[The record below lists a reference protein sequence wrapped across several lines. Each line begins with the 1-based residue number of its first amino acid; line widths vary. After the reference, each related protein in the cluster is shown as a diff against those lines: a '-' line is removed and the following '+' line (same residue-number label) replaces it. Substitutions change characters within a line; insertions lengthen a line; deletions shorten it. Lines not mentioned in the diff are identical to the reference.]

1 MSVAIDTIPASHVF
15 AFIVCNSMRA
25 TPPFAQNRQ
34 R

>member
-1 MSVAIDTIPASHVF
+1 MSVAIDTRPASHAVD
-15 AFIVCNSMRA
+15 FIVSNSMRA